1 MGKRSIMLGV
11 CHHDD
16 SRTFFVEFRQQIH
29 YFGTIFRVKITCRLI
44 GQNQLGIGDHR
55 TGNSYTLLLATGKL
69 LRKMFARWLM
79 FMRFSISSTIRR
91 RSVALMPK

>member
-69 LRKMFARWLM
+69 LRKMFGTMADVHAFQHILYHTAA
-79 FMRFSISSTIRR
+79 FGGLD
-91 RSVALMPK
+91 A